1 MPRNPQTTTAF
12 TVSLPVP
19 MARQIERIRKADH
32 RSRSEFV
39 REAVRHYVRTQAATE
54 DPGRLAAERARAG
67 IGVSR
72 AYDNADEFVAD
83 LKAVAR
89 RLKPPRPRR

>member
-19 MARQIERIRKADH
+19 MAQQIERVRKAEH
-32 RSRSEFV
+32 RSRSELT
-39 REAVRHYVRTQAATE
+39 REAFRVYFRTKAEEDEGRAA
-54 DPGRLAAERARAG
+54 AARARAG

-83 LKAVAR
+83 LKTAAR
-89 RLKPPRPRR
+89 RLKTKRPSR